1 MVGKVNAID
10 NSGLAKKQI
19 MKLRSMRLKVVFHL
33 VSVPGLATATA
44 LNAVT
49 NDIPSIRDLV
59 NKSRLQWKD
68 IRFWKNIFYNFWLY

>member
-19 MKLRSMRLKVVFHL
+19 MKLRSMRLKVVFLL
-33 VSVPGLATATA
+33 VSVPALATTTA

-49 NDIPSIRDLV
+49 NEIPSIRDLV
-59 NKSRLQWKD
+59 NKSRLQ
-68 IRFWKNIFYNFWLY
+68 

>member
-33 VSVPGLATATA
+33 VSVPGLATTTA

-68 IRFWKNIFYNFWLY
+68 IRFWKNIFYDFWLY